1 MSHKSNDKPANK
13 HNMDIFVSNQS
24 SSLIILI
31 KKILC
36 SHSFMSG
43 KKTVVVLPREPI
55 NDFNLLVGILGF
67 DRDLK
72 N

>member
-1 MSHKSNDKPANK
+1 
-13 HNMDIFVSNQS
+13 MDIFVSNQS

-31 KKILC
+31 TFFYAHIHLCQEKKP
-36 SHSFMSG
+36 
-43 KKTVVVLPREPI
+43 VVVLPREPV

>member
-31 KKILC
+31 TIFYAHTHLC
-36 SHSFMSG
+36 QEKNSRSPPM
-43 KKTVVVLPREPI
+43 EPV

>member
-1 MSHKSNDKPANK
+1 
-13 HNMDIFVSNQS
+13 MDIFVSNQS

-31 KKILC
+31 TFFYVHIHLCQEKK
-36 SHSFMSG
+36 S
-43 KKTVVVLPREPI
+43 VVVLDREPV